1 MRYVI
6 GTIIT
11 LALFLCAIAV
21 LRTLRMEAEVFDF
34 IGRLAFAVGLV
45 YAVQPI
51 TDRFVPR

>member
-6 GTIIT
+6 GTLIS
-11 LALFLCAIAV
+11 LALFLCILAL
-21 LRTLRMEAEVFDF
+21 LRAAGLEAEVFDF

-51 TDRFVPR
+51 TDRIVPR

>member
-11 LALFLCAIAV
+11 LALFLCVLAV
-21 LRTLRMEAEVFDF
+21 LRGVGMEAEVFDF

-51 TDRFVPR
+51 TDRIVPR